1 MGRLR
6 RFLPPQVADLIVAP
20 ARLVQVTRGSPLRAV
35 IQKVLVTQ
43 ESSVVQP
50 PTRAQNVNVLI
61 RLGDEHATG
70 TQRSGSITSPN
81 ASQTLHSLL
90 LKFVQVFMVQTAH
103 TAIANARAHIDQRL
117 ARWIL
122 MAHDRTRDNALFL
135 THEFLALMLG

>member
-61 RLGDEHATG
+61 RLGEEHATG
-70 TQRSGSITSPN
+70 DTAFGVE
-81 ASQTLHSLL
+81 LL
-90 LKFVQVFMVQTAH
+90 A
-103 TAIANARAHIDQRL
+103 
-117 ARWIL
+117 
-122 MAHDRTRDNALFL
+122 
-135 THEFLALMLG
+135 